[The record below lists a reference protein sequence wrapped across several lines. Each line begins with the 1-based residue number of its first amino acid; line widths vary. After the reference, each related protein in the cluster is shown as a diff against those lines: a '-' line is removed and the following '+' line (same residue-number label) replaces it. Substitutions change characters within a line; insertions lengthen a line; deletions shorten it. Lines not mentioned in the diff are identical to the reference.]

1 MIHLDHVIAHDIIIV
16 RDVERY
22 CIRKIGVSRQM
33 NARDGGAGR
42 NPHDKSVGGVFLLVG
57 IKRHSLINKLSV
69 TVFNSISKTYQ

>member
-1 MIHLDHVIAHDIIIV
+1 MIHLDHATAHDIA

-22 CIRKIGVSRQM
+22 YIKKIGVPRLM

-57 IKRHSLINKLSV
+57 IKWP
-69 TVFNSISKTYQ
+69 